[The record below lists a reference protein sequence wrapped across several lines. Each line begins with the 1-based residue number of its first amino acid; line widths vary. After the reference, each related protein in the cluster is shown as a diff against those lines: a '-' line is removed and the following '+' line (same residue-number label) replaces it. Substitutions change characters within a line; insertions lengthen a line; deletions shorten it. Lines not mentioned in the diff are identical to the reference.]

1 MQDLK
6 GKHAFVTGAASGIG
20 LGIAK
25 AFAKVGAKVSI
36 VDLRQKAI
44 DEVLPWFKERGYE
57 AQGIALDVTNRE
69 GYVAAA
75 DKAEEG
81 FGPIHVLINNAGVEV
96 PMVPLWQST
105 YDDVD
110 FITGVNIKGAIN
122 GIITIVPRMLKHGEP
137 SHVVTTSSQSGLS
150 VVPGAT
156 LYNLTKAAVAAMME
170 TLASDLQGTNVN
182 ASAFCPGPVQGN
194 LSVTSQEVRPDSL
207 SQKAVV
213 APREVA
219 PPPPPPTTGSAPTDG
234 FVAPK
239 MPDFSKAT
247 IPAEDAGDIVVR
259 GILRNDLYIFTHPE
273 FAPGIEAKYKAM
285 LRAYPTDITPDPDRE
300 YIFKNFFGFLT
311 NNPIYGT
318 QQQR

>member
-25 AFAKVGAKVSI
+25 AFAKVGAKVSL

-44 DEVLPWFKERGYE
+44 DEALPWFKEHGYE
-57 AQGIALDVTNRE
+57 AQGIALDVTDRD
-69 GYVAAA
+69 GYAVAA
-75 DKAEEG
+75 DKAEAG
-81 FGPIHVLINNAGVEV
+81 FGPVHVLVNNAGVEV

-170 TLASDLQGTNVN
+170 TLASDLQGTNVG

-194 LSVTSQEVRPDSL
+194 LSQTSYEVRPASL
-207 SQKAVV
+207 SHKAEVV
-213 APREVA
+213 PREFA
-219 PPPPPPTTGSAPTDG
+219 PPPAPSTGSAPTDG

-247 IPAEDAGDIVVR
+247 IPAEEAGDIVVR
-259 GILRNDLYIFTHPE
+259 GILRGDLYIFTHPE
-273 FAPGIEAKYKAM
+273 FAPGIKAKYEAM
-285 LRAYPTDITPDPDRE
+285 LRAYPTDQTPDPDRE